1 MWTKR
6 PHKPQCPKLKGKQQV
21 ARAQIKDLIKEDEE
35 LSETPMN
42 RAPND
47 ALDKSTYTQEGEE
60 DLKNNSC
67 DNDED
72 YPNMNG
78 MIKNTKWTSSALSMK
93 N

>member
-1 MWTKR
+1 MNFVATNVDKKDTLN
-6 PHKPQCPKLKGKQQV
+6 HNPKLKGKQQV
-21 ARAQIKDLIKEDEE
+21 TRAPIENLIEEDEG
-35 LSETPMN
+35 LSETLMN
-42 RAPND
+42 RALND

-78 MIKNTKWTSSALSMK
+78 MIKNTK
-93 N
+93 